1 LDTVSD
7 ETTPGAPVGSIYLP
21 AGDSADVLVT
31 ALIGEDPA
39 GVNTSGQGWG
49 VKSSTGGGNP
59 AQTVDSGESIMIRF
73 YQNNSLGGESLPGE
87 DKLGGVQD
95 FRFVPS
101 GFTGGM
107 QTASLF
113 VTVVV
118 VNESGE
124 SQTCD
129 FALSDLLED
138 IPVVLSDY
146 LDQIDFGFVDGY
158 LIQSVVIL
166 NDASSGG
173 LRIDQPAYPEYLGD
187 VPPALEASF
196 TLSIADRDGD
206 FVSTDFQL
214 SVAGEVGDD
223 LDVVVIPD
231 SSAQVPEGSVAIA
244 PIVVDLDGDGFGFL
258 SREAGV
264 QFDYTGSGERQATAW
279 AGAADGLLAYDLN
292 QDGAITLSREF
303 VFTQWAP
310 QASTDLEAL
319 ALAFDSNGDGLLS
332 SLDSEWGKF
341 GLWSDANSNGI
352 SDQGEFLSLD
362 DLGIASISLGY
373 QVGSSSVVGADGDV
387 IVAGTSLV
395 TWDDGR
401 VTQAADA
408 SFMAD
413 APVMSD
419 GPSQKD
425 PLTGIPEDG
434 SVPMV
439 NPDGWGFSLPGLLGD
454 CDSSPVSLQDM
465 LSSLPFDADWL
476 AILGDQWCLGSCDA
490 TGLMV
495 EAPPELLSM
504 TCFTSGD
511 GSRVIHDEMSL
522 IP

>member
-1 LDTVSD
+1 
-7 ETTPGAPVGSIYLP
+7 
-21 AGDSADVLVT
+21 
-31 ALIGEDPA
+31 
-39 GVNTSGQGWG
+39 
-49 VKSSTGGGNP
+49 
-59 AQTVDSGESIMIRF
+59 
-73 YQNNSLGGESLPGE
+73 
-87 DKLGGVQD
+87 
-95 FRFVPS
+95 
-101 GFTGGM
+101 
-107 QTASLF
+107 
-113 VTVVV
+113 
-118 VNESGE
+118 
-124 SQTCD
+124 
-129 FALSDLLED
+129 
-138 IPVVLSDY
+138 VLSDY
-146 LDQIDFGFVDGY
+146 LDQIDFGFADGY

-413 APVMSD
+413 APSMSD
-419 GPSQKD
+419 GPFRKD

-434 SVPMV
+434 SVPIV
-439 NPDGWGFSLPGLLGD
+439 NPDGWGLSLPGLLGE
-454 CDSSPVSLQDM
+454 CDPSPVSLQRM

-476 AILGDQWCLGSCDA
+476 AILGDQWCLGSCEA

-495 EAPPELLSM
+495 EALPGLQSM
-504 TCFTSGD
+504 TCLASVDTS
-511 GSRVIHDEMSL
+511 RLIHDEVSL
-522 IP
+522 IA